1 MATQD
6 SPDLGMDAGALY
18 REEIFTDRNVGTIQK
33 LTPVKGDGEPDT
45 GRDILYVGQTQ
56 LMTPM
61 GALPVSF
68 EIEADSLQH
77 AAERFAEYAQ
87 GAVEDTMNRL
97 NEMRREAASSI
108 VTPGQG
114 GGGMGGMSGGPGGNI
129 RMP

>member
-1 MATQD
+1 MANQD
-6 SPDLGMDAGALY
+6 SPDLGMDSGALY
-18 REEIFTDRNVGTIQK
+18 REDIFTDRNVGTIQK
-33 LTPVKGDGEPDT
+33 LTPVKGDGEPDP

-68 EIEADSLQH
+68 EIEADSVEH
-77 AAERFAEYAQ
+77 AAQNFAKYAE
-87 GAVEDTMNRL
+87 GAVEDTMQRL

-114 GGGMGGMSGGPGGNI
+114 GMGGGGGPGGGNI